1 MKIELDE
8 REQAIIEIYRKA
20 DDDRKQYIITV
31 INCMLKIMHD
41 DGVNLDLKLIENI
54 TLKGR
59 IIPFNRAK

>member
-8 REQAIIEIYRKA
+8 REQAIIEIYRKSNEQ
-20 DDDRKQYIITV
+20 RKQYIITV

-41 DGVNLDLKLIENI
+41 DGVNLDLKLIDNI
-54 TLKGR
+54 PLKGR